1 MNNIFLHD
9 KTRKKQIDKMTSNEK
24 AGDLVVVELETGK
37 ALESGL
43 KPSSD
48 TPTHLDL
55 YKAFPTIGG
64 IVHTHSR

>member
-1 MNNIFLHD
+1 
-9 KTRKKQIDKMTSNEK
+9 MTSNEK